1 MLVHR
6 MVKNVKDSKVLE
18 KIRTRDAR
26 NLADLQDVNYKG
38 YLISVTYDGWFFV
51 QTKSASGGWKPVPNA
66 KFGNIDQ
73 AKAFIDS
80 HPVKDSKTKD
90 MKVTITIEDE
100 KDIAEPAP
108 KELIPFEGENYK
120 GFEIKQDEETGE
132 FDVYAPGGAL
142 VAHTD
147 TLVLAHDY
155 IDSVDV
161 GV

>member
-18 KIRTRDAR
+18 KIRTRDKIFTSEPVPLNIAY
-26 NLADLQDVNYKG
+26 NYGRKDAELGHGKEENPFKQGSEQHKEWLKG
-38 YLISVTYDGWFFV
+38 YEYGM
-51 QTKSASGGWKPVPNA
+51 QWK
-66 KFGNIDQ
+66 
-73 AKAFIDS
+73 
-80 HPVKDSKTKD
+80 KTKD

-100 KDIAEPAP
+100 KDIVEPAP
-108 KELIPFEGENYK
+108 EELIPFEGENYK
-120 GFEIKQDEETGE
+120 GFEIKQDEGTGE